1 MRQTKQ
7 CRIRRLI
14 SSRMEINKHDPTVK
28 LQTALAE
35 VGGVR
40 TEVGVG
46 RKLHSTFVWPEKSIQ
61 LLSSELHGKERPS
74 KTRGGSLVIMPP
86 FFLSFKQQGV

>member
-1 MRQTKQ
+1 
-7 CRIRRLI
+7 
-14 SSRMEINKHDPTVK
+14 MEINKHDPSIK